1 MTSNITIF
9 KNIKETSTPFYRDI
23 NIVLERIREGA
34 CKNLVKKIRL
44 EKKKEERNE
53 LKKLLPAICF
63 PEHFQKE
70 QTHLSMNI
78 VVLFVWIL
86 MVIIKQKKC

>member
-23 NIVLERIREGA
+23 RIVLERIREGA

-44 EKKKEERNE
+44 EKKKEERN
-53 LKKLLPAICF
+53 
-63 PEHFQKE
+63 
-70 QTHLSMNI
+70 
-78 VVLFVWIL
+78 
-86 MVIIKQKKC
+86 